1 MRRMVVQR
9 SDLYD
14 VGQRRRARLG
24 TRSDISYE
32 TKAATRRC
40 GGFCV
45 ARFVQPGAVLRRLS
59 YLFGTPSRRLFLVLR
74 FCAGSGFAAA
84 AGAARRTT
92 RALLLAEASGSGP
105 SIHLF
110 QSLLVEGIHRT
121 ERTRRGQYK
130 PQVAAAQD
138 SS

>member
-59 YLFGTPSRRLFLVLR
+59 YLFGTPSRSLPLFRRVLLDFPFTALPTGR
-74 FCAGSGFAAA
+74 AAHQSAKQRA
-84 AGAARRTT
+84 A
-92 RALLLAEASGSGP
+92 
-105 SIHLF
+105 SIRPFRGLPR
-110 QSLLVEGIHRT
+110 GICRKRIAHTPR
-121 ERTRRGQYK
+121 E
-130 PQVAAAQD
+130 
-138 SS
+138 SH